1 MRIRVPDK
9 PTASRQYTGKSL
21 KREPGAILR
30 HSGVHLTA
38 VKPSGIRTGILKEP
52 AMNEPHLRETA
63 ALELVLHMTLP
74 QQNAGI
80 PPIIAGDI
88 SIYPEW
94 DIKSWPELNAA
105 DGIIYFCV
113 WALPRADGR
122 YDLYIG
128 CA

>member
-9 PTASRQYTGKSL
+9 TTVSRQYTEKSL

-38 VKPSGIRTGILKEP
+38 VKPSGIRTGHTQRAGHERTSF
-52 AMNEPHLRETA
+52 ARNRGVGVGFTYDSTA
-63 ALELVLHMTLP
+63 TERRDT
-74 QQNAGI
+74 
-80 PPIIAGDI
+80 PIIAGDI
-88 SIYPEW
+88 SIYPER

>member
-38 VKPSGIRTGILKEP
+38 VKPSGIRTGHTQEP

>member
-1 MRIRVPDK
+1 
-9 PTASRQYTGKSL
+9 
-21 KREPGAILR
+21 
-30 HSGVHLTA
+30 
-38 VKPSGIRTGILKEP
+38 
-52 AMNEPHLRETA
+52 MNEPHLRETA

-94 DIKSWPELNAA
+94 DIKSRLELYAA

-113 WALPRADGR
+113 WAQLRTEA
-122 YDLYIG
+122 
-128 CA
+128 

>member
-38 VKPSGIRTGILKEP
+38 VKPSESEPAILKEP